1 MRRLLA
7 DEDGHRK
14 AVPMAR
20 DPKQSDRDV
29 SADTRSDT
37 DNGQSLAHLMAQSE
51 VAELFDELAR
61 RRFGQMISAAVLKPV
76 KRHRRDKAA

>member
-1 MRRLLA
+1 
-7 DEDGHRK
+7 
-14 AVPMAR
+14 MAR

-29 SADTRSDT
+29 SADAPSDT
-37 DNGQSLAHLMAQSE
+37 DSGQSLAHLMMAQSE

-61 RRFGQMISAAVLKPV
+61 RRFGQMISAAVLKPT